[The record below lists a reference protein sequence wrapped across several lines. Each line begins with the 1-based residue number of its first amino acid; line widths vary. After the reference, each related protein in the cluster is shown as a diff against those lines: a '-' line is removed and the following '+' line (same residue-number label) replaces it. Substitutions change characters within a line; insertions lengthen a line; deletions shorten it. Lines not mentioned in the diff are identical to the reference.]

1 MQVILLE
8 KIVKLGEL
16 GEQVVVKAGYARNYL
31 IPQKKAVP
39 ATADNIQLFE
49 TQRAEFQQVA
59 DARIKE
65 ATARAQRIES
75 ISVTLT
81 VKAGEEGKLF
91 GSVGVKDIAEAA
103 AEMGV
108 DISKAEVRMPLGPIR
123 ELGDFEIA
131 VHLNSEVDATLK
143 VSVVPQ

>member
-8 KIVKLGEL
+8 KIIKLGDL
-16 GEQVVVKAGYARNYL
+16 GEQVIVKAGYGRNYL
-31 IPQKKAVP
+31 IPRKKAVP
-39 ATADNIQLFE
+39 ATAENIKLFE
-49 TQRAEFQQVA
+49 TRRAEFQNAA
-59 DARIKE
+59 DERLKE

-81 VKAGEEGKLF
+81 VKAGDEGKLF
-91 GSVGVKDIAEAA
+91 GSVGAKDIAEAA

-123 ELGDFEIA
+123 ELGDFEIGI
-131 VHLNSEVDATLK
+131 HLNSEIDATLK